1 MHLENKYA
9 IILTNKVKGLLKM
22 KQYSQVKHQS
32 LETFVNNLNDL
43 SVELVIDS
51 ALRENRKRELAILI
65 DEALVNRNNELF
77 DQYSEELIQLE
88 DLQS

>member
-1 MHLENKYA
+1 
-9 IILTNKVKGLLKM
+9 M

-51 ALRENRKRELAILI
+51 ALRENRKRKLMVLI
-65 DEALVNRNNELF
+65 DEALANRNNTLF
-77 DQYSEELIQLE
+77 EQYSKELIQLE

>member
-1 MHLENKYA
+1 
-9 IILTNKVKGLLKM
+9 M

-77 DQYSEELIQLE
+77 NQYSEELIQLE

>member
-1 MHLENKYA
+1 
-9 IILTNKVKGLLKM
+9 M

-51 ALRENRKRELAILI
+51 ALRENRKRELMVLI
-65 DEALVNRNNELF
+65 DEALANRNNTLF
-77 DQYSEELIQLE
+77 EQYSEEL
-88 DLQS
+88 

>member
-1 MHLENKYA
+1 
-9 IILTNKVKGLLKM
+9 M

-51 ALRENRKRELAILI
+51 ALRENRKRKLMVLI
-65 DEALVNRNNELF
+65 DEALANRNNTLF
-77 DQYSEELIQLE
+77 EQYSEELIQLE

>member
-1 MHLENKYA
+1 
-9 IILTNKVKGLLKM
+9 M

-51 ALRENRKRELAILI
+51 ALRENRKRELNNLI
-65 DEALVNRNNELF
+65 DEALVNHNNTLF
-77 DQYSEELIQLE
+77 MQYSEELIQLE

>member
-1 MHLENKYA
+1 
-9 IILTNKVKGLLKM
+9 M
-22 KQYSQVKHQS
+22 KPYSQVKHQS

-51 ALRENRKRELAILI
+51 ALRENRKRELSVLI
-65 DEALVNRNNELF
+65 DESLANRNQTLF
-77 DQYSEELIQLE
+77 EQYSEELIQLE

>member
-1 MHLENKYA
+1 
-9 IILTNKVKGLLKM
+9 M

-77 DQYSEELIQLE
+77 DQYSEKLIQLE

>member
-1 MHLENKYA
+1 
-9 IILTNKVKGLLKM
+9 M

-51 ALRENRKRELAILI
+51 ALRENRKRELMALI
-65 DEALVNRNNELF
+65 DEALLNRNNTLF
-77 DQYSEELIQLE
+77 EQYSAELIQLE

>member
-1 MHLENKYA
+1 
-9 IILTNKVKGLLKM
+9 M

-51 ALRENRKRELAILI
+51 ALRENRKRELMVLI
-65 DEALVNRNNELF
+65 DEALANRNNTLF
-77 DQYSEELIQLE
+77 EQYSKELIQLE

>member
-1 MHLENKYA
+1 
-9 IILTNKVKGLLKM
+9 M
-22 KQYSQVKHQS
+22 KPYSQVKHQS

-51 ALRENRKRELAILI
+51 ALREHRKRELTALI
-65 DEALVNRNNELF
+65 DEALINRNDALF
-77 DQYSEELIQLE
+77 NAYSEELLKLE

>member
-1 MHLENKYA
+1 
-9 IILTNKVKGLLKM
+9 M
-22 KQYSQVKHQS
+22 KQYSQVKHES

-51 ALRENRKRELAILI
+51 ALRENRKRELAELI
-65 DEALVNRNNELF
+65 DEALVNRNNTLF
-77 DQYSEELIQLE
+77 EQYTEELIQLE

>member
-1 MHLENKYA
+1 
-9 IILTNKVKGLLKM
+9 M

-51 ALRENRKRELAILI
+51 VLRENRKRELAILI

>member
-1 MHLENKYA
+1 
-9 IILTNKVKGLLKM
+9 M

-51 ALRENRKRELAILI
+51 ALRENRKRELMVLI
-65 DEALVNRNNELF
+65 DEALANRNITLF
-77 DQYSEELIQLE
+77 EQYSEELIQLE

>member
-1 MHLENKYA
+1 
-9 IILTNKVKGLLKM
+9 M

>member
-1 MHLENKYA
+1 
-9 IILTNKVKGLLKM
+9 M

-51 ALRENRKRELAILI
+51 ALRENRKRQLMVLI
-65 DEALVNRNNELF
+65 DEALANRNNTLF
-77 DQYSEELIQLE
+77 EQYSEELIQLE

>member
-1 MHLENKYA
+1 
-9 IILTNKVKGLLKM
+9 M

-51 ALRENRKRELAILI
+51 ALRENRKRELMVLI
-65 DEALVNRNNELF
+65 DEALANRNNTLF
-77 DQYSEELIQLE
+77 EQYSEELIQLE

>member
-1 MHLENKYA
+1 
-9 IILTNKVKGLLKM
+9 M

-51 ALRENRKRELAILI
+51 ALRENRKRELMVLI
-65 DEALVNRNNELF
+65 DEALANRNNALF
-77 DQYSEELIQLE
+77 EQYSEELIQLE

>member
-1 MHLENKYA
+1 
-9 IILTNKVKGLLKM
+9 M

-43 SVELVIDS
+43 SVELVIES
-51 ALRENRKRELAILI
+51 ALRENRKRELMVLI
-65 DEALVNRNNELF
+65 DEALANRNNTLF
-77 DQYSEELIQLE
+77 EQYSEELIQLE

>member
-1 MHLENKYA
+1 
-9 IILTNKVKGLLKM
+9 M

-51 ALRENRKRELAILI
+51 ALRENRKRELMVLI
-65 DEALVNRNNELF
+65 DEALANRNNTLF
-77 DQYSEELIQLE
+77 E
-88 DLQS
+88 

>member
-1 MHLENKYA
+1 
-9 IILTNKVKGLLKM
+9 M

-32 LETFVNNLNDL
+32 IETFVNNLNDL

>member
-1 MHLENKYA
+1 
-9 IILTNKVKGLLKM
+9 M

-32 LETFVNNLNDL
+32 LETFVNNLNNL

-51 ALRENRKRELAILI
+51 ALRENRKRELMVLI
-65 DEALVNRNNELF
+65 DEALANRNNTLF
-77 DQYSEELIQLE
+77 EQYSEELIQLE